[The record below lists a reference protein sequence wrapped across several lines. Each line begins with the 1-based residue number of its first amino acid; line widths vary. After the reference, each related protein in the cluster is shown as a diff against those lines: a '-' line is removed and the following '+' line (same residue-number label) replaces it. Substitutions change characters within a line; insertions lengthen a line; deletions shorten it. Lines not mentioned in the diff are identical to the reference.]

1 MGIAEI
7 IGIVDHYFRPLIIV
21 LSTAI
26 TILLSSKKIG
36 NKVTVH
42 YKIVS
47 DIISAQRI
55 DDIVLVNHKD
65 KPVPIFGIYAL
76 FDNENILEVEVCG
89 PPIVIEPYGAVS
101 IKTKAHSKLYK
112 NNDVYEPDY
121 SKAIIVLD
129 SVGKLITCNLNKRNL
144 KGLLKYKRIN
154 KFTTSYNGIV
164 HDGRDP
170 YAILYVCNDVQ
181 KLSFVSKSGFIHHE
195 WDFHYNGINLSGGK
209 VLNEHLIKEFIENHG
224 YSDIM
229 TNYFILKL
237 ENDNYSPVLKKIK
250 K

>member
-1 MGIAEI
+1 MGIADI

-65 KPVPIFGIYAL
+65 KPVPVFGIYAL
-76 FDNENILEVEVCG
+76 FENESILEVEVCD

-101 IKTKAHSKLYK
+101 IKTKPHSKLYK
-112 NNDVYEPDY
+112 NNELYEPDY
-121 SKAIIVLD
+121 TEATIVLD
-129 SVGKLITCNLNKRNL
+129 SVGKLIKCKLNKRNL
-144 KGLLKYKRIN
+144 KELFKYKKIN
-154 KFTTSYNGIV
+154 KSTTSYNGVV

-170 YAILYVCNDVQ
+170 YAILYVSNDVQ
-181 KLSFVSKSGFIHHE
+181 KLSFVSNSGFIHHE
-195 WDFHYNGINLSGGK
+195 WNFNYNGIDLSGGK
-209 VLNEHLIKEFIENHG
+209 VVNEHVINEFLENQG

-229 TNYFILKL
+229 TNYYILKL
-237 ENDNYSPVLKKIK
+237 ENGNYSPVLRKK
-250 K
+250 

>member
-1 MGIAEI
+1 MGISEI

-65 KPVPIFGIYAL
+65 KPVPIFRIYAL
-76 FDNENILEVEVCG
+76 LENENILEVEVCD

-101 IKTKAHSKLYK
+101 IKTKPHSKLYK
-112 NNDVYEPDY
+112 KNDVYEPDY
-121 SKAIIVLD
+121 TKSTIVLE
-129 SVGKLITCNLNKRNL
+129 SVGKLITCKLNNRNL
-144 KGLLKYKRIN
+144 KNLFKYKMIA
-154 KFTTSYNGIV
+154 KSTTSYNGVV

-170 YAILYVCNDVQ
+170 YAILYVQNSMQ
-181 KLSFVSKSGFIHHE
+181 KLSFITKAGFFHHE
-195 WDFHYNGINLSGGK
+195 WDFIFNGIDMRDGK
-209 VLNEHLIKEFIENHG
+209 VLNEHVINEFLEQNG
-224 YSDIM
+224 YADIM
-229 TNYFILKL
+229 SNYLILKL
-237 ENDNYSPVLKKIK
+237 KNGNYSPVLNKK
-250 K
+250 

>member
-65 KPVPIFGIYAL
+65 KPVPIFGIYAQ
-76 FDNENILEVEVCG
+76 FENEIILEVAVCD

-112 NNDVYEPDY
+112 NNDVFEPDY

-129 SVGKLITCNLNKRNL
+129 SVGKLITCKLNNRNI
-144 KGLLKYKRIN
+144 KELLKYERIN
-154 KFTTSYNGIV
+154 KSTTSYNGIV

-170 YAILYVCNDVQ
+170 YAILYVRNEEQ
-181 KLSFVSKSGFIHHE
+181 KLSFVSNGGFIHHE
-195 WDFHYNGINLSGGK
+195 WNFHYNGINLSGGK
-209 VLNEHLIKEFIENHG
+209 VLNEHLINEFLEYHG

-237 ENDNYSPVLKKIK
+237 ENGNYSPVLKKN
-250 K
+250 